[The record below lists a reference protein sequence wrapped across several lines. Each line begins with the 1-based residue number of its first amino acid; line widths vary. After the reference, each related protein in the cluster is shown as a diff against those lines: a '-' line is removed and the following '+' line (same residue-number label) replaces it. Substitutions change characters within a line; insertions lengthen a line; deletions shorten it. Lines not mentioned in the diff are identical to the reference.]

1 LTIYYIWGYAFT
13 GVIRNLNTR
22 VIRNLYRNGRYD
34 VMNESVGLSNGKLGL
49 SIVEAC
55 DFLGGISKPSL
66 YRLVSSTPAIRTYK
80 IGARRF
86 IYRTDLEQYV
96 EFILERA

>member
-1 LTIYYIWGYAFT
+1 
-13 GVIRNLNTR
+13 
-22 VIRNLYRNGRYD
+22 
-34 VMNESVGLSNGKLGL
+34 MNNDSVGLSKGKLGL